1 MPVRFLLGDE
11 AFPDPSRAAADG
23 LVAVG
28 GDLAPER
35 LLDAYRRGIFPWYE
49 QGQPILWY
57 SPDPRFVLRAGDLR
71 ISRSLRR
78 RLADRPYEVRLDTA
92 FRSVIEACAATPRP
106 GQGGTWI
113 TDDMV
118 RAYTELHRLGWA
130 HSAEAWLDGRLVGG
144 LYGVS
149 IGGLFCGESMFA
161 WADDA
166 SKIAFVALVRQL
178 QRWGIETIDCQVPT
192 DHLARFGAR
201 PWPRREFLRVIA
213 ELAAR
218 PSRGGPWT
226 LDADLPS
233 SPFPEPGRPS

>member
-28 GDLAPER
+28 GDLGPGR

-57 SPDPRFVLRAGDLR
+57 SPDPRFVLRARDLR

-78 RLADRPYEVRLDTA
+78 RMADRPYEVRLDTA
-92 FRSVIEACAATPRP
+92 FQGVIEACAATPRP
-106 GQGGTWI
+106 GQDGTWI

-118 RAYTELHRLGWA
+118 RAYTELHGLGWA
-130 HSAEAWLDGRLVGG
+130 HSAESWLDGRLVGG

-149 IGGLFCGESMFA
+149 IGGLFFGESMFA

-166 SKIAFVALVRQL
+166 SKIAFVSLVRQM

-192 DHLARFGAR
+192 DHLARFGAGA
-201 PWPRREFLRVIA
+201 WPRREFLRVVA
-213 ELAAR
+213 ELVGS
-218 PSRGGPWT
+218 PSRMGPWR
-226 LDADLPS
+226 LDGDIPS
-233 SPFPEPGRPS
+233 SLVRTEGRTS